1 MIESHI
7 NSGRQDIPSES
18 EGGPKGLKY
27 GVSITDACVDWDQ
40 TVTMLKEL
48 NEAVGVRKEL
58 VVLNKTKTKET
69 PAPVT
74 NGVH

>member
-1 MIESHI
+1 VMIESHI

-40 TVTMLKEL
+40 TVEMLKEL

-58 VVLNKTKTKET
+58 LLLNKTKET